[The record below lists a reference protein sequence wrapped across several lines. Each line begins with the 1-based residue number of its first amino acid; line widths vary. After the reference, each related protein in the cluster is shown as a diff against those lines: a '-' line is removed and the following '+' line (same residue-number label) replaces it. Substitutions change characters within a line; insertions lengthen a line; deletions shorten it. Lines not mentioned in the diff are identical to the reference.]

1 MIPRRLV
8 FTGANCSGF
17 LGQLSSQISRELATH
32 RVELH
37 CLYNRLAFCSEA
49 QRYRLFDNGSLEKR
63 HYSTVPN
70 KDKLNQFGGSKHLSK
85 AARNNAN
92 REDKKL
98 ASDVI
103 KETFTTEDG
112 EKYDV
117 YKVETKAQLAEI
129 LNNLPE
135 DAQLMGSKD
144 SSSISA
150 LLKRARHGKQGP
162 PAAAAAATPATLSE
176 KNSISEQIDKLKG
189 NEKEEPKLPRK
200 GLGAGFSIV
209 AIMAIAQSVHTFAP
223 ENWDQYFA
231 ITIPESPFGSTVK
244 LNPAA
249 MIINV
254 FSPAN
259 TSEWVLNTFV
269 GFYTF
274 RVLAIVFGNT
284 VTVALGILAAAW
296 ANRTTLYEAEKTYI
310 KKIEKK
316 TSGGGIVDEHVKFCK
331 GLDKAT
337 SNTTFIFSLASFVGC
352 IFPNAMVPLIGPCPL
367 VALPV
372 MGALYVFCV

>member
-1 MIPRRLV
+1 MITRRLV

-17 LGQLSSQISRELATH
+17 LCKLSSQIGRELASH
-32 RVELH
+32 RVELRGH
-37 CLYNRLAFCSEA
+37 YNRLALCSKVHK
-49 QRYRLFDNGSLEKR
+49 YRLFDNASLEKR

-70 KDKLNQFGGSKHLSK
+70 KDRLNQFGGSKHVSK

-92 REDKKL
+92 REDKKP
-98 ASDVI
+98 ASDVR
-103 KETFTTEDG
+103 KETLTTEDG
-112 EKYDV
+112 QKYEV

-129 LNNLPE
+129 LNDLPE

-150 LLKRARHGKQGP
+150 ILKRARHGKQGAP
-162 PAAAAAATPATLSE
+162 AAAAATPATLSE
-176 KNSISEQIDKLKG
+176 QNSISEQINKLEG

-223 ENWDQYFA
+223 ENWEQYFA

-244 LNPAA
+244 LNPIA
-249 MIINV
+249 MILNV

-259 TSEWVLNTFV
+259 VSEWVLNMFV

-284 VTVALGILAAAW
+284 VTVALGILAGAW
-296 ANRTTLYEAEKTYI
+296 ANRTSLYEAEKTYV

-316 TSGGGIVDEHVKFCK
+316 TSEGGIVDEQVKFCK
-331 GLDKAT
+331 GLDQAT
-337 SNTTFIFSLASFVGC
+337 SNTTFIFSLGMS
-352 IFPNAMVPLIGPCPL
+352 
-367 VALPV
+367 
-372 MGALYVFCV
+372 Y